1 MLTRIHGLIAAVLI
15 SFVGL
20 LILGADQRTVW
31 LACNTALLATGV
43 CLVSLPIG
51 SGLALLAFRTN
62 LPMRRSLLIGWLA
75 FLFVPLYLQAAA
87 WDAGFGRLGWCSMA
101 SETIGVPWL
110 RGWFAAIWIHSIHAL
125 SWVILIV
132 GAAAVRVEPE
142 LEDDARLY
150 GSSWWVLWRVTLRRS
165 VAGIAIAALWIAVTT
180 SSTMTVT
187 DLYQIR
193 TLAEALYTGFS
204 LYDST
209 TGIPGLWPSLF
220 AAFCLAAVI
229 GYVSRHIATRPF
241 DSMSD
246 APQRFDLG
254 HWRWPCWVAAVGVFL
269 LAVGVPLANLT
280 YQAGLVVHQSGTTHV
295 RAWSA
300 ERFVEL
306 IVPLPGRYERAAAWR
321 FQREFGWT
329 IILSGTTATLSL
341 VAAVP
346 LGWWARRGG
355 RPGLPAA
362 LLIAMGLAVPGPLV
376 GIAVIWLFTRG
387 TSTWSIWLYN
397 QTLAAPLLA
406 LMWRCLPLTI
416 LVCWF
421 AASTIPT
428 CREDAAAVDGIGPIG
443 RFWFFGIGQ
452 RKLALGVAWL
462 VAAAIAGG
470 DLTTSIL
477 VAPPGVTTLPIRVF
491 NLLHAGVD
499 DEVAAICLLNI
510 AVIAALGAVVLF
522 LGAHWLDR
530 MTRTQPATET

>member
-1 MLTRIHGLIAAVLI
+1 M
-15 SFVGL
+15 
-20 LILGADQRTVW
+20 
-31 LACNTALLATGV
+31 
-43 CLVSLPIG
+43 
-51 SGLALLAFRTN
+51 
-62 LPMRRSLLIGWLA
+62 
-75 FLFVPLYLQAAA
+75 
-87 WDAGFGRLGWCSMA
+87 
-101 SETIGVPWL
+101 
-110 RGWFAAIWIHSIHAL
+110 
-125 SWVILIV
+125 
-132 GAAAVRVEPE
+132 
-142 LEDDARLY
+142 
-150 GSSWWVLWRVTLRRS
+150 
-165 VAGIAIAALWIAVTT
+165 
-180 SSTMTVT
+180 
-187 DLYQIR
+187 
-193 TLAEALYTGFS
+193 
-204 LYDST
+204 
-209 TGIPGLWPSLF
+209 
-220 AAFCLAAVI
+220 
-229 GYVSRHIATRPF
+229 
-241 DSMSD
+241 

-341 VAAVP
+341 LAAVP

-443 RFWFFGIGQ
+443 RFWFFCIGQ

-522 LGAHWLDR
+522 LGAHWIDR
-530 MTRTQPATET
+530 ITRAIGHGNVKQRRCSENQRPTQTSCVVAGVVLAVRRCGENQRPTQTSCVVAGSGVGRLRRCSENQRPTQTSCVVAGGRCARVVAALCATFLSERRESHPLATIATAGGTFLSRQNLPLATAATASGASAMCAAVFRSRMPTCYLSLSGPGDTRQVFNFNPAGCASLHPGLTFQRVQERTFFRSTYSWRS